1 MNPSNQSVVTGETRT
16 IRILIA
22 DDHSIVRVG
31 LSVLIRNIANNV
43 HIEEATDGDEVVK
56 ALRSASFDL
65 LVLDMNM
72 PNTESFSLTR
82 YLRKEF
88 PLLKILIFTIN
99 KEVFFAKRCL
109 RLGVHGYVIKQGG
122 EAEVKD
128 AISTILQGYTYFS
141 DTLIAIV
148 SSELIGA
155 TRHNPFERL
164 SDREFELVLQLLKGH
179 TVSEVASTLHMTE
192 STVRTHKSRI
202 MKKLKLS
209 GPLSLMDLARQHGII

>member
-1 MNPSNQSVVTGETRT
+1 MNPLNESVLTGESR
-16 IRILIA
+16 ISRILIA

-31 LSVLIRNIANNV
+31 LSILIRSILHSV
-43 HIEEATDGDEVVK
+43 HIEEAIDGDEVVK

-88 PLLKILIFTIN
+88 PFLKILIFTIN
-99 KEVFFAKRCL
+99 QDVFFAKRCL

-122 EAEVKD
+122 EADLKD
-128 AISTILQGYTYFS
+128 AIKTILDGHSYFS
-141 DTLIAIV
+141 DTLLAIV

-164 SDREFELVLQLLKGH
+164 SDREFELVLQILKGQA
-179 TVSEVASTLHMTE
+179 VNEVAGTLHMTP

-209 GPLSLMDLARQHGII
+209 GPLSLMDLARQHNII

>member
-1 MNPSNQSVVTGETRT
+1 MNPLDRSVATGESRPS
-16 IRILIA
+16 RILIA
-22 DDHSIVRVG
+22 DDHSIVRMG
-31 LSVLIRNIANNV
+31 LSVLIRNIVNHV
-43 HIEEATDGDEVVK
+43 HIEEAIDGHEVVK
-56 ALRSASFDL
+56 ALSSTSFDL

-82 YLRKEF
+82 YLRKQF

-109 RLGVHGYVIKQGG
+109 RMGVQGYVIKQGG

-128 AISTILQGYTYFS
+128 AIRAILQGHTWFS
-141 DTLIAIV
+141 DTLIELV
-148 SSELIGA
+148 SNNLIGA
-155 TRHNPFERL
+155 IRHNPFERL
-164 SDREFELVLQLLKGH
+164 SDREFELILQILKGH
-179 TVSEVASTLHMTE
+179 AVTEIAATLHMTE

-209 GPLSLMDLARQHGII
+209 GPLSLMDLARQHNII

>member
-1 MNPSNQSVVTGETRT
+1 MNQSVVTGETRT

-31 LSVLIRNIANNV
+31 LSVLIRNIASDV

-179 TVSEVASTLHMTE
+179 TVSEVAGTLHMTE

-209 GPLSLMDLARQHGII
+209 GPLSLMDLARQHSII

>member
-1 MNPSNQSVVTGETRT
+1 MSPLDQSVATAESKGP
-16 IRILIA
+16 RILIA

-31 LSVLIRNIANNV
+31 LSVLIRNILDHA
-43 HIEEATDGDEVVK
+43 HIEEAIDGDEVVK

-109 RLGVHGYVIKQGG
+109 RMGVQGYVIKQGG

-128 AISTILQGYTYFS
+128 AIRAILQGHTWFS
-141 DTLIAIV
+141 DTLIELV
-148 SSELIGA
+148 SNNLIGA

-164 SDREFELVLQLLKGH
+164 SDREFELILQILKGH
-179 TVSEVASTLHMTE
+179 AVTDIAATLHMTE

-202 MKKLKLS
+202 MKKLRLS
-209 GPLSLMDLARQHGII
+209 GPLSFIR

>member
-1 MNPSNQSVVTGETRT
+1 MNPLNQSVVTGETRT

-128 AISTILQGYTYFS
+128 AISTILRGYTYFS

-179 TVSEVASTLHMTE
+179 TVSEVAGTLHMTE

-209 GPLSLMDLARQHGII
+209 GPLSLMDLARQHSII

>member
-1 MNPSNQSVVTGETRT
+1 MSPLDQSVTPAESKAP
-16 IRILIA
+16 RILIA

-31 LSVLIRNIANNV
+31 LSVLIRNILDHV
-43 HIEEATDGDEVVK
+43 HIEEAIDGDEVVK
-56 ALRSASFDL
+56 ALRSAPFDL

-109 RLGVHGYVIKQGG
+109 RMGVQGYVIKQGG

-128 AISTILQGYTYFS
+128 AIRTILQGHTWFS
-141 DTLIAIV
+141 DTLIEIV

-155 TRHNPFERL
+155 TKHNPFERL

-179 TVSEVASTLHMTE
+179 AVTEVAATLHMTE

-202 MKKLKLS
+202 MKKLKVS
-209 GPLSLMDLARQHGII
+209 GPLSLMDLARQHNII

>member
-1 MNPSNQSVVTGETRT
+1 MNPLNQSVVTGETRT

-31 LSVLIRNIANNV
+31 LSVLIRNIASNV

-164 SDREFELVLQLLKGH
+164 SDREFELVMQLLKGH

-209 GPLSLMDLARQHGII
+209 SPLSLMDLARQHNII

>member
-1 MNPSNQSVVTGETRT
+1 MSPLDQSVATAESKGP
-16 IRILIA
+16 RILIA

-31 LSVLIRNIANNV
+31 LSVLIRNILDHV
-43 HIEEATDGDEVVK
+43 HIEEAIDGDEVVK

-109 RLGVHGYVIKQGG
+109 RMGVQGYVIKQGG

-128 AISTILQGYTYFS
+128 AIRAILQGHTWFS
-141 DTLIAIV
+141 DTLIELV
-148 SSELIGA
+148 SNNLIGA

-164 SDREFELVLQLLKGH
+164 SDREFELILQILKGH
-179 TVSEVASTLHMTE
+179 AVTDIAATLHMTE

-202 MKKLKLS
+202 MKKLRLS
-209 GPLSLMDLARQHGII
+209 GPLSLMDLARQHNII

>member
-1 MNPSNQSVVTGETRT
+1 MNPLNQSVVTGETRT

-31 LSVLIRNIANNV
+31 LSVLIRNIASDV

-128 AISTILQGYTYFS
+128 AISTILRGYTYFS

-179 TVSEVASTLHMTE
+179 TVSEVAGTLHMTE

-209 GPLSLMDLARQHGII
+209 GPLSLMDLARQHSII

>member
-1 MNPSNQSVVTGETRT
+1 MNPLNQSVSTGETRNLH
-16 IRILIA
+16 ILIA

-31 LSVLIRNIANNV
+31 LSVLIRNTVDNV

-88 PLLKILIFTIN
+88 PHLKILIFTIN

-128 AISTILQGYTYFS
+128 AIASILQGYTYFS
-141 DTLIAIV
+141 DTLIEIV
-148 SSELIGA
+148 SSDLIGA

-164 SDREFELVLQLLKGH
+164 SDREFEMVLQFLKGH
-179 TVSEVASTLHMTE
+179 TVNEIASTMHLTE

-209 GPLSLMDLARQHGII
+209 GPLSLMDLARQHSII